1 MKRKAPR
8 PGYYV
13 EVDEL
18 DEATPRQLS
27 CIRGSSIRDSNFN
40 ANCFLEEWRNNG
52 RDREFWNR
60 VDAYGYCF
68 GNQIAFFESRICGV
82 QLHPGVG
89 YEVKVTRW
97 YSPKEF
103 SVTFRLFDK
112 LLQSMSDAINVVYS
126 EIAAFLPS
134 ATFTVGMP
142 CCLKDRG
149 GTWRRALIE
158 RILLDEYH
166 VVLVDFGVLMY
177 VPKGEVSLLLKYFC
191 EMPPLAV
198 SCQVQEFEVRLVER
212 STQNFF
218 RGKMGMAWLMT
229 FTALKKNELVVQL
242 FNNNGQNL
250 CELLEIEEK
259 AAMVQIGG
267 DQPTSLSPGS
277 DIMEINAPRMF
288 SASISV
294 NRSPTAKPRFYE
306 IHGERG
312 VFYPRIESLKRLP
325 LPHVLTNVQSETKIL
340 AFNAETGI
348 GLFRFVDEECRLG
361 FIENYLRAQAT
372 IMPWGHVSQEWEIGD
387 ACVVR
392 GSLEDNKF
400 YRAVIVAIL
409 PGGCATVNYC
419 DYTFQTSGQ
428 LRDLCPLIDNAI
440 TNYPPLTFGAKIP
453 WLTMEACNGVDI
465 EERLN
470 NIGLFTNIW
479 NTVFTIDDDGQ
490 LSATLLF

>member
-8 PGYYV
+8 PLYYV

-18 DEATPRQLS
+18 DEATPRQLT
-27 CIRGSSIRDSNFN
+27 CVRASSIHDGNFN
-40 ANCFLEEWRNNG
+40 ADRFLQEWRNNG

-112 LLQSMSDAINVVYS
+112 LLQSMSDAISVVYS

-142 CCLKDRG
+142 CCVKDRG

-191 EMPPLAV
+191 EMPPLSV
-198 SCQVQEFEVRLVER
+198 CCHVHEFEMRLVDR
-212 STQNFF
+212 PTQNFF
-218 RGKMGMAWLMT
+218 KRKTNKARLMT

-242 FNNNGQNL
+242 FNNSGQNL
-250 CELLEIEEK
+250 CELLEIEES
-259 AAMVQIGG
+259 ATMVQTGC
-267 DQPTSLSPGS
+267 DQPTSLSPG
-277 DIMEINAPRMF
+277 IVLTEKNRPRMLC
-288 SASISV
+288 ASTSGS
-294 NRSPTAKPRFYE
+294 RSPTAKPRFYE

-312 VFYPRIESLKRLP
+312 VFYPHFESLKRLP

-348 GLFRFVDEECRLG
+348 GLFRLVDEECRLG
-361 FIENYLRAQAT
+361 FIENYLRAQAA

-409 PGGCATVNYC
+409 PGECAAVDYC
-419 DYTFQTSGQ
+419 DYTFQASGP
-428 LRDLCPLIDNAI
+428 LRELCPLIDNAV
-440 TNYPPLTFGAKIP
+440 TSYPPLAFRAKIP
-453 WLTMEACNGVDI
+453 CLTMEAQNGVAI

-470 NIGLFTNIW
+470 SVGLFTNVW
-479 NTVFTIDDDGQ
+479 KTTFAIDGDGQ
-490 LSATLLF
+490 LSASIGC